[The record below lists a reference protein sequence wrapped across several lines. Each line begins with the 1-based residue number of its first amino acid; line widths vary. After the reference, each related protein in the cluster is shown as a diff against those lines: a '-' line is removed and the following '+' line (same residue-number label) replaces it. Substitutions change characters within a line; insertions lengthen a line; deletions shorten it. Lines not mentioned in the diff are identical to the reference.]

1 MDPSP
6 TLCSVVVVDRLRL
19 DRDLLVHA
27 VAHAEG
33 FAVAHAMATLVGAR
47 PDGAADAVAIRATA
61 PGPDL
66 PAEVAAAVALPG
78 RPRVVVLAG
87 YVDGYLAETLRR
99 AGADAVASSAEPLDV
114 VLDLLRGAPVGP
126 TPPDDPTAPG
136 PHHLTPR
143 EAQVLDLLADGR
155 PPGEIAHLLD
165 LRMSTVRDHVKSL
178 RTKLGCNSATQ
189 LVVTAHRLGL
199 VPHLGRP
206 LR

>member
-1 MDPSP
+1 MEP
-6 TLCSVVVVDRLRL
+6 TPPLCSVAVVDRLRL

-33 FAVAHAMATLVGAR
+33 FAVARAVATLVDAPATGEV
-47 PDGAADAVAIRATA
+47 DAVAIRATA

-66 PAEVAAAVALPG
+66 PGEVAAALALPG

-87 YVDGYLAETLRR
+87 YVDDYLADTLQR

-114 VLDLLRGAPVGP
+114 VLDLLRGADVGP
-126 TPPDDPTAPG
+126 TPPDAPAAPG

-143 EAQVLDLLADGR
+143 EVEVLDLLADGR

-165 LRMSTVRDHVKSL
+165 LRMSTIRDHVKSL
-178 RTKLGCNSATQ
+178 RAKLGCNSATQ
-189 LVVTAHRLGL
+189 LVVAAHRLGL